1 MRATGRGV
9 SKTPTNTTLEPLY
22 YILCNNI
29 PRNTPYGS
37 SYVHG
42 KMGTYYPVTKFE
54 L

>member
-1 MRATGRGV
+1 MRATGRGK
-9 SKTPTNTTLEPLY
+9 SKTASYTTLEHLY
-22 YILCNNI
+22 YTRKNM

-42 KMGTYYPVTKFE
+42 KMCTNDRIKKIE